1 MQESCSGGSA
11 NPLPQ
16 PTGNRCGHNP
26 ADPRVFAPPVGHKSR
41 PPLLTR
47 ITERLFGYFQRPESI
62 PSLNT
67 ANGSTRQQRSER
79 REACIL
85 VMDAL
90 FHYLDLVKLIVGIPL
105 EDGGV
110 RGIPMEKIAEMTGMG
125 LRRVE
130 RAMHDLVAAG
140 MVSVHRF
147 CNQVEPDKYIGYP
160 AIRVIP
166 TTVFSLFGLDVI
178 LKQERDRATQ
188 RRNEAKTRQAPNR
201 AGLARLGLS
210 IRSGLARANQ
220 SASESKSQLAKPE
233 TKSTSPS
240 PRSATEM
247 MEALAAKILKKN
259 SCSTP
264 PPMVPANCP
273 SAATAILKPIRPGVL
288 PWLWTMISKMTGISS
303 RRQSSTNCQ
312 TFSSFIRIVPYS
324 KFGERCLSRAHIQIT
339 SLIFIGY

>member
-1 MQESCSGGSA
+1 MAQLTPS
-11 NPLPQ
+11 PQ

-26 ADPRVFAPPVGHKSR
+26 TAPRAFAPPAAHQSR
-41 PPLLTR
+41 PPILTR
-47 ITERLFGYFQRPESI
+47 ITERLFEYFHRPELI
-62 PSLNT
+62 PSLNL
-67 ANGSTRQQRSER
+67 ANGSPRNQRSER

-105 EDGGV
+105 KDGGV

-178 LKQERDRATQ
+178 LKQERNRATQ
-188 RRNEAKTRQAPNR
+188 RRNEAKNRQAPNPGP
-201 AGLARLGLS
+201 GLLALGCPSDPVWPEQTSRRLN
-210 IRSGLARANQ
+210 RKANWQ
-220 SASESKSQLAKPE
+220 NRKP
-233 TKSTSPS
+233 
-240 PRSATEM
+240 
-247 MEALAAKILKKN
+247 N
-259 SCSTP
+259 P
-264 PPMVPANCP
+264 PPLPPAAP
-273 SAATAILKPIRPGVL
+273 
-288 PWLWTMISKMTGISS
+288 
-303 RRQSSTNCQ
+303 RR
-312 TFSSFIRIVPYS
+312 
-324 KFGERCLSRAHIQIT
+324 
-339 SLIFIGY
+339 